1 MRLALGVGG
10 VNAVDA
16 RIPANDRRRAVKRR
30 KRIHKAFGFNQLA
43 KLWIGSKCAPSMRV
57 EEVDVNSRL
66 MIALLISG
74 VLVISASAQTNRS
87 PNGTNSVMAR
97 LDVPQPSSMA
107 IRAKQTPVLPGSHDA
122 EAPPQSGSVNSEATI
137 VVDVWSSAAQP
148 PAKPQ
153 QADPARLSPG
163 FAATALSAA
172 SRIQFTQRRITNS
185 IKMGFP
191 LGGGFWI
198 QTDLDAIDDSLR
210 MAALAATNEADRES
224 LQQLQSETNRLR
236 EWCDWL
242 IDQNRNLRL
251 ANYFISPATLDN
263 DERYQNTVACN
274 NFLMSMLASGRL
286 KEEDHSCR

>member
-1 MRLALGVGG
+1 MLPMPAYQQMTAAGRSSAESAYIRHSVSVNWRNFGLAVSVHLLG
-10 VNAVDA
+10 
-16 RIPANDRRRAVKRR
+16 
-30 KRIHKAFGFNQLA
+30 
-43 KLWIGSKCAPSMRV
+43 RV
-57 EEVDVNSRL
+57 EEVDVNPRL
-66 MIALLISG
+66 MIALLITG
-74 VLVISASAQTNRS
+74 VLVISAGAQTNGS
-87 PNGTNSVMAR
+87 PNGTNIVISR

-107 IRAKQTPVLPGSHDA
+107 IRAKQTPVLPGSRDA
-122 EAPPQSGSVNSEATI
+122 EASPQSSSDNSEAII
-137 VVDVWSSAAQP
+137 VVDVWSTVNE
-148 PAKPQ
+148 
-153 QADPARLSPG
+153 ADRPDKLSRG

-191 LGGGFWI
+191 PGGGFWI

-210 MAALAATNEADRES
+210 MAALAATNEADRET

-236 EWCDWL
+236 DWCNWL

-286 KEEDHSCR
+286 EEGDRSCR

>member
-1 MRLALGVGG
+1 MSVKSISKLLFIPVLLLATI
-10 VNAVDA
+10 AVA
-16 RIPANDRRRAVKRR
+16 QT
-30 KRIHKAFGFNQLA
+30 GEQLA
-43 KLWIGSKCAPSMRV
+43 AP
-57 EEVDVNSRL
+57 
-66 MIALLISG
+66 
-74 VLVISASAQTNRS
+74 
-87 PNGTNSVMAR
+87 PPGTE
-97 LDVPQPSSMA
+97 PSSL
-107 IRAKQTPVLPGSHDA
+107 T
-122 EAPPQSGSVNSEATI
+122 ESGIDNGNHTI
-137 VVDVWSSAAQP
+137 VVDVWSSFARS
-148 PAKPQ
+148 PAKPKE
-153 QADPARLSPG
+153 ADPAKLSPG

-210 MAALAATNEADRES
+210 MAALAATNEADRET

-236 EWCDWL
+236 DWCNWL

-286 KEEDHSCR
+286 QEENRFCH

>member
-1 MRLALGVGG
+1 
-10 VNAVDA
+10 
-16 RIPANDRRRAVKRR
+16 
-30 KRIHKAFGFNQLA
+30 
-43 KLWIGSKCAPSMRV
+43 
-57 EEVDVNSRL
+57 
-66 MIALLISG
+66 
-74 VLVISASAQTNRS
+74 
-87 PNGTNSVMAR
+87 
-97 LDVPQPSSMA
+97 
-107 IRAKQTPVLPGSHDA
+107 
-122 EAPPQSGSVNSEATI
+122 
-137 VVDVWSSAAQP
+137 
-148 PAKPQ
+148 
-153 QADPARLSPG
+153 
-163 FAATALSAA
+163 
-172 SRIQFTQRRITNS
+172 
-185 IKMGFP
+185 MGFP

>member
-1 MRLALGVGG
+1 MS
-10 VNAVDA
+10 
-16 RIPANDRRRAVKRR
+16 VK
-30 KRIHKAFGFNQLA
+30 
-43 KLWIGSKCAPSMRV
+43 
-57 EEVDVNSRL
+57 
-66 MIALLISG
+66 LISKLLFIP
-74 VLVISASAQTNRS
+74 VLLLATIAVAQTGEQLS
-87 PNGTNSVMAR
+87 
-97 LDVPQPSSMA
+97 
-107 IRAKQTPVLPGSHDA
+107 
-122 EAPPQSGSVNSEATI
+122 APPPGTEPNSLTESGIDNGDHTI
-137 VVDVWSSAAQP
+137 VVDVWSSAAHP

-153 QADPARLSPG
+153 QADPTRLSPG
-163 FAATALSAA
+163 FAATALTAA
-172 SRIQFTQRRITNS
+172 TRIQFTQRRITNS

-210 MAALAATNEADRES
+210 MAALTATNEADRQA
-224 LQQLQSETNRLR
+224 LQQLQNQTNRLR

-286 KEEDHSCR
+286 QQEDRFCR

>member
-1 MRLALGVGG
+1 M
-10 VNAVDA
+10 N
-16 RIPANDRRRAVKRR
+16 P
-30 KRIHKAFGFNQLA
+30 
-43 KLWIGSKCAPSMRV
+43 
-57 EEVDVNSRL
+57 RL

-97 LDVPQPSSMA
+97 LDAPQPSSMA
-107 IRAKQTPVLPGSHDA
+107 IRAKQTPVLPGSRDA
-122 EAPPQSGSVNSEATI
+122 EAPPQSGSDNSEVTI
-137 VVDVWSSAAQP
+137 VVDVWSTAN
-148 PAKPQ
+148 
-153 QADPARLSPG
+153 QADPAKLSRG
-163 FAATALSAA
+163 FEVAALSAA
-172 SRIQFTQRRITNS
+172 TRIQFTQRRITNS

-210 MAALAATNEADRES
+210 MAALAAINEADRET
-224 LQQLQSETNRLR
+224 LQQLQNETNRLR
-236 EWCDWL
+236 DWCNWL

>member
-1 MRLALGVGG
+1 MKSISKLLCIPVLLLATI
-10 VNAVDA
+10 AV
-16 RIPANDRRRAVKRR
+16 
-30 KRIHKAFGFNQLA
+30 
-43 KLWIGSKCAPSMRV
+43 
-57 EEVDVNSRL
+57 
-66 MIALLISG
+66 
-74 VLVISASAQTNRS
+74 AQTGEQLS
-87 PNGTNSVMAR
+87 
-97 LDVPQPSSMA
+97 
-107 IRAKQTPVLPGSHDA
+107 
-122 EAPPQSGSVNSEATI
+122 APPPGTEPNSLTESGIDNGNHTI

-185 IKMGFP
+185 IRMGFP

-210 MAALAATNEADRES
+210 MALLTATNEADRET
-224 LQQLQSETNRLR
+224 LQQLQNETNRLR
-236 EWCDWL
+236 DWCNWL

-251 ANYFISPATLDN
+251 ANYFISPDPLNN
-263 DERYQNTVACN
+263 DERYQNTVTCN

-286 KEEDHSCR
+286 QEEDRSCR

>member
-107 IRAKQTPVLPGSHDA
+107 IRAKQTPVLPGSRDA
-122 EAPPQSGSVNSEATI
+122 EASPHGSSDNGEATI
-137 VVDVWSSAAQP
+137 VVDVWSTAN
-148 PAKPQ
+148 
-153 QADPARLSPG
+153 QADPDKLSRG
-163 FAATALSAA
+163 FEVAALSAA
-172 SRIQFTQRRITNS
+172 TRIQFTQRRVTNS